1 MAKKRKQNKNTSKN
15 KQVVAKQKPHNKSNK
30 NASQLA
36 KEHARYE
43 AERLRAAK
51 QNNKAQT
58 IPMKM
63 SREEFEFAKSEYE
76 PMVTEANHR
85 IEMIQAAGYTSYAL
99 DRVLTEGGKD
109 YFDLDS
115 INNREELI
123 RDITRMRVFINDI
136 GSTLDGAKLESAQI
150 SAAEYAGKFGN
161 EYNNDAN
168 NHAKYDI
175 SVIDKDIASRAFE
188 SYRIL
193 EETRASEIG
202 VKGASGVYGSDNL
215 IHALYD
221 AEVRGL
227 NSQMYGKDLL
237 DTFVKT
243 KKAEWQEANESANM
257 VTAISGKIEND
268 NITRGLLF

>member
-1 MAKKRKQNKNTSKN
+1 MAKKKKQNKNTKKN
-15 KQVVAKQKPHNKSNK
+15 NQVVAKQEPRNKGNNK
-30 NASQLA
+30 ASQLA

-43 AERLRAAK
+43 AGRLRNAK
-51 QNNKAQT
+51 KNNKAKS

-161 EYNNDAN
+161 EYNNEAN
-168 NHAKYDI
+168 NYAKYDI

-237 DTFVKT
+237 DTFVET

-257 VTAISGKIEND
+257 VTAISGKIEKD
-268 NITRGLLF
+268 NMTRGLLF